1 MLMLSLVIIATER
14 PVPILDFLSDDQ
26 IWRMLRHADPAVPGL
41 YRLAWLS
48 RCPDWPA
55 ILD

>member
-14 PVPILDFLSDDQ
+14 PVPILDVLSDDQ